1 MTFKAKLLII
11 QGGVLSTLLAM
22 LLVAHLY
29 ITLEYQ
35 TFLYANIQNEI
46 THKQQSIQSTLSFAQ
61 DNIRINNELYRQIH
75 QRAIEYYHEQ
85 ENIQEPDL
93 ETLKN
98 KLQNEFLNLR
108 SNNFDVFLIN
118 RNKVIF
124 DGTLKKDIGYDLSG
138 FDATNKIIEET
149 FSDNEIHIS
158 DMVSQ
163 DLLSADYKAY
173 SYAKINDDW
182 VLELSFI
189 DTSTS
194 QVFDILKSKVINE
207 NYETDMKTAIYCIYS
222 KDNRYFYFQN
232 GQAIKDKDKQQIYD
246 EAPKFLY
253 GEHKNNNI
261 MKAFF
266 TNQSVTFEDKNL
278 GVYKFYNNL
287 FIEGDFKSDCH
298 DLVVEY
304 NVSLANRN
312 SLLKIIQTI
321 LFTVTFISLLMLLV
335 VRLFVIKQLLKPL
348 ELIKNSILSR
358 ELIPTNKLNNSSEN
372 ELFEISEA
380 YNLVYQN
387 LHNQLHE
394 NAKLLYVDSLTKI
407 GNRKAFDERFESLLA
422 KFEDIEQTFSII
434 LFDIDNF
441 KQVNDSY
448 GHSVGDNVLI
458 FLSEQVNNLVRHQD
472 GRLVDNFYR
481 VGGEEFVILLADTEL
496 EEAVRVANRVRCTVA
511 EYFQD
516 WETGVITVS
525 MGVAEVTEGD
535 TYESMYKRADS
546 LLYTAK
552 HNGKNQVCS

>member
-1 MTFKAKLLII
+1 MTFKTKLLIV

-22 LLVAHLY
+22 LVVAHSY
-29 ITLEYQ
+29 VTFEYQ
-35 TFLYANIQNEI
+35 NFLYANIQNEI
-46 THKQQSIQSTLSFAQ
+46 THKQQSIQSTLAFAQ
-61 DNIRINNELYRQIH
+61 DNIGINYKLYEKIH
-75 QRAIEYYHEQ
+75 YKAIEYYHQQSNTQQPNLAE
-85 ENIQEPDL
+85 I
-93 ETLKN
+93 KR
-98 KLQNEFLNLR
+98 KLQNEFPNLR
-108 SNNFDVFLIN
+108 PNNFDVFLIN
-118 RNKVIF
+118 RDKVVF

-138 FDATNKIIEET
+138 FDSTNEIIEDA
-149 FSDNEIHIS
+149 FSDDEIHIS
-158 DMVSQ
+158 NMVSQ

-207 NYETDMKTAIYCIYS
+207 NYETDMKTTIYCIYS
-222 KDNRYFYFQN
+222 KDNHYFYFQN

-253 GEHKNNNI
+253 GEHRNNNI

-266 TNQSVTFEDKNL
+266 TNQPVEFEDKKL
-278 GVYKFYNNL
+278 GIYKFYNNL
-287 FIEGDFKSDCH
+287 FVEGDFKSDCH

-304 NVSLANRN
+304 DVSLANRN
-312 SLLKIIQTI
+312 NLLTIIQTI
-321 LFTVTFISLLMLLV
+321 LFTITFISLLMLLI
-335 VRLFVIKQLLKPL
+335 VRLFVIKQLLQPL
-348 ELIKNSILSR
+348 DLIKNSILNR
-358 ELIPTNKLNNSSEN
+358 KLIPMDKLNNSSDN

-394 NAKLLYVDSLTKI
+394 NAKLVYVDSLTKI

-422 KFEDIEQTFSII
+422 KFEDIGQTFSII

-441 KQVNDSY
+441 KQVNDNY
-448 GHSVGDNVLI
+448 GHSVGDNVLV

-472 GRLVDNFYR
+472 GRLVDDFYR

-496 EEAVRVANRVRCTVA
+496 EEAVQVADRVRYTVA

-525 MGVAEVTEGD
+525 MGVTEVVAGD
-535 TYESMYKRADS
+535 TYESMYKRVDS